1 MVLIK
6 ITAGINRHHIIAD
19 HQSRAGLCQQ
29 LTGKVVS
36 TVCKRSRFF
45 YTVMV
50 NRKIVFCKKIH
61 ICLQSFFGSTEMRSI
76 TDITDLCMSAGEQ
89 IVHSLFDGI
98 CIGYTDDIKRTSL

>member
-1 MVLIK
+1 MLIAQKSCIRIISMVLIK

-50 NRKIVFCKKIH
+50 NRKIVFCKKNPYMPAVV
-61 ICLQSFFGSTEMRSI
+61 LWK
-76 TDITDLCMSAGEQ
+76 
-89 IVHSLFDGI
+89 
-98 CIGYTDDIKRTSL
+98 Y